1 MLVSLAAGIKGL
13 LLVILIRLVL
23 PSDILKTAGLI
34 VSVGVLLVNSSF
46 LLLMLLEG
54 LDNLELLLLDLGTFE
69 LSLAVS
75 LNLLLLEACSGLFS
89 SQSLGD
95 LSFTQ
100 INNFLALGDL
110 LFLGIDLL
118 FSCKLGL
125 IDFSLGSVFKSLNL
139 GLMSS
144 LFRCLHAWGLFGR
157 LDALALSLGH
167 QDVFVIV
174 HIFNLSPRVVIGA
187 LIHSLSIGGGQL

>member
-46 LLLMLLEG
+46 LLLVLLES

-75 LNLLLLEACSGLFS
+75 LNLLLLEVCSGLLS

-95 LSFTQ
+95 LSLTQ

-118 FSCKLGL
+118 FGCKLGL
-125 IDFSLGSVFKSLNL
+125 VDFSLGGVFKSLNL

-144 LFRCLHAWGLFGR
+144 LLRLLHAWGLFSR

-167 QDVFVIV
+167 QDVIVIV
-174 HIFNLSPRVVIGA
+174 HIFNLSPRVDLGA
-187 LIHSLSIGGGQL
+187 LIHSFSIGGGQL